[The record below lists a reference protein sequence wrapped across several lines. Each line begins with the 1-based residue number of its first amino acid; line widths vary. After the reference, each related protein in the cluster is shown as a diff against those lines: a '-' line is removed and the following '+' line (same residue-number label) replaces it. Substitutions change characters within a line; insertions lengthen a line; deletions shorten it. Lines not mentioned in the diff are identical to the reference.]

1 MDIEKYFEELEKNV
15 KECYAVAEE
24 ARSKGLDP
32 SDKVEIPLARTL
44 AEKVVGL
51 ISVVYPQINDPR
63 IVERILEL
71 EKEFGALDYG
81 VAFRIAEE
89 IANEKFCHFENKREA
104 MEAGI
109 RVGFAYFTLGVVS
122 SPIEGFT
129 ELKIKQTKNGK
140 EYFAAYFSGP
150 MRSAG
155 TTASCMALALID
167 YIRESFGY
175 EKFDP
180 DEKEIKRYVTEIFD
194 YHERVTNLQYLPT
207 EEEVLFLAKN
217 LPIQITGEP
226 TEQKEISNFKDL
238 PRVETNLIRGGLCL
252 IFAEGL
258 AQKAQKAQRLI
269 KGLQAKGFKISS
281 WAFLD
286 EYIQLH
292 KKREKGSSDTSPTYI
307 KDLVAGR
314 PVFGHPSKSGG
325 FRFRYGRS
333 RVAGFSATSIHP
345 ATMGISNGF
354 LSTGTQLKI

>member
-1 MDIEKYFEELEKNV
+1 
-15 KECYAVAEE
+15 
-24 ARSKGLDP
+24 
-32 SDKVEIPLARTL
+32 
-44 AEKVVGL
+44 
-51 ISVVYPQINDPR
+51 
-63 IVERILEL
+63 
-71 EKEFGALDYG
+71 
-81 VAFRIAEE
+81 
-89 IANEKFCHFENKREA
+89 
-104 MEAGI
+104 
-109 RVGFAYFTLGVVS
+109 
-122 SPIEGFT
+122 
-129 ELKIKQTKNGK
+129 
-140 EYFAAYFSGP
+140 
-150 MRSAG
+150 
-155 TTASCMALALID
+155 MALALID

-269 KGLQAKGFKISS
+269 KGLQAKDFKISS

-354 LSTGTQLKI
+354 LSTGTQLKIEKPTKGCIITSCDSIDGPIVKLKNGSVRKIEDFEQARKIYPEVEEIIYFRDILFPFGDVANRN

>member
-32 SDKVEIPLARTL
+32 SDKVEIPFARTL

-150 MRSAG
+150 IRSA
-155 TTASCMALALID
+155 
-167 YIRESFGY
+167 
-175 EKFDP
+175 
-180 DEKEIKRYVTEIFD
+180 
-194 YHERVTNLQYLPT
+194 
-207 EEEVLFLAKN
+207 
-217 LPIQITGEP
+217 
-226 TEQKEISNFKDL
+226 
-238 PRVETNLIRGGLCL
+238 
-252 IFAEGL
+252 
-258 AQKAQKAQRLI
+258 
-269 KGLQAKGFKISS
+269 
-281 WAFLD
+281 
-286 EYIQLH
+286 
-292 KKREKGSSDTSPTYI
+292 
-307 KDLVAGR
+307 
-314 PVFGHPSKSGG
+314 
-325 FRFRYGRS
+325 
-333 RVAGFSATSIHP
+333 
-345 ATMGISNGF
+345 
-354 LSTGTQLKI
+354 